1 MPNTQ
6 SRVIRETPNM
16 SRQTSVLEGMRIWEE
31 GYKKL
36 HWKCV
41 ANAREVYGKCSCPR
55 LTKALEMV
63 LVQAWAEKSW
73 NLSLPGF
80 GLGTPPQKKT
90 TLSFNHDALWNS
102 TLKKKR
108 FPSFSFLIS
117 RCIQLLFAGNDLAGS
132 LPAEFDTNQNNAWR
146 KWGKGL
152 AVFWPSRK
160 WKI

>member
-80 GLGTPPQKKT
+80 GLGTPP
-90 TLSFNHDALWNS
+90 
-102 TLKKKR
+102 KKKLHSHLTTTR
-108 FPSFSFLIS
+108 CGILHWKKRDSHHSHSLLVVVFNFCLQVTILQALYLQNLI
-117 RCIQLLFAGNDLAGS
+117 RIRTMPGGNEA
-132 LPAEFDTNQNNAWR
+132 
-146 KWGKGL
+146 K
-152 AVFWPSRK
+152 V
-160 WKI
+160 